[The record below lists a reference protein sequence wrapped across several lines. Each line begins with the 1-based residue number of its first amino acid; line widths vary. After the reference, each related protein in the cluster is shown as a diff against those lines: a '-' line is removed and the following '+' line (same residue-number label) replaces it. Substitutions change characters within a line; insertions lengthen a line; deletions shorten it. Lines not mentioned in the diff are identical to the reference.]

1 MIKINGSR
9 GEGGGQIL
17 RTSVSLAAAL
27 CVPLQIYNI
36 RSNRPKPGLRPQ
48 HLSSIKTIAQLSD
61 SVTEGLTL
69 DSTKI
74 SLYPNRISPQNI
86 DIDIGTAGSITL
98 LIQSILQAVSITGK
112 SFKFTITGGTD
123 VNWSPST
130 DYFCKII
137 IPLLIKLGFSISTSV
152 AKRGFYPQG
161 NGKIILQIT
170 SPKQIEPIS
179 FIEPEHSNIKIDGI
193 ITSKS
198 NSSQADAESKIIE
211 QCNAAKTFLE
221 KHQINI
227 DSINTSVHN
236 SDSFSSVICISSASG
251 KSFIGCDN
259 LVTDTRKFKESG
271 NTCSKKFL
279 SEYTSQSTVDRHLAD
294 IIIPFLALSKKQSIF
309 TTSNISN
316 HLQTNLD
323 LCKFITGMNY
333 KIDKKNNFCYSV
345 TINP

>member
-123 VNWSPST
+123 VKWSPST

-137 IPLLIKLGFSISTSV
+137 IPLLIKLGFSISVS
-152 AKRGFYPQG
+152 
-161 NGKIILQIT
+161 
-170 SPKQIEPIS
+170 
-179 FIEPEHSNIKIDGI
+179 
-193 ITSKS
+193 
-198 NSSQADAESKIIE
+198 
-211 QCNAAKTFLE
+211 
-221 KHQINI
+221 
-227 DSINTSVHN
+227 
-236 SDSFSSVICISSASG
+236 
-251 KSFIGCDN
+251 
-259 LVTDTRKFKESG
+259 TRKVTAKSY
-271 NTCSKKFL
+271 SKLLPQNKL
-279 SEYTSQSTVDRHLAD
+279 SQFHL
-294 IIIPFLALSKKQSIF
+294 LNL
-309 TTSNISN
+309 NI
-316 HLQTNLD
+316 Q
-323 LCKFITGMNY
+323 I
-333 KIDKKNNFCYSV
+333 
-345 TINP
+345 

>member
-123 VNWSPST
+123 VKWSPST

-137 IPLLIKLGFSISTSV
+137 IPLLIKLGFSISAS
-152 AKRGFYPQG
+152 
-161 NGKIILQIT
+161 IIKL
-170 SPKQIEPIS
+170 
-179 FIEPEHSNIKIDGI
+179 GI
-193 ITSKS
+193 
-198 NSSQADAESKIIE
+198 
-211 QCNAAKTFLE
+211 
-221 KHQINI
+221 
-227 DSINTSVHN
+227 
-236 SDSFSSVICISSASG
+236 
-251 KSFIGCDN
+251 
-259 LVTDTRKFKESG
+259 
-271 NTCSKKFL
+271 
-279 SEYTSQSTVDRHLAD
+279 
-294 IIIPFLALSKKQSIF
+294 
-309 TTSNISN
+309 
-316 HLQTNLD
+316 
-323 LCKFITGMNY
+323 
-333 KIDKKNNFCYSV
+333 
-345 TINP
+345 